1 MRCRWGLVALACL
14 VLAGACGRPGE
25 AVARMVTRP
34 VTWTQDGVRFDSVL
48 VYDDAVSGHRPGLVM
63 VPNWHGVN
71 AIAIDKARMI
81 AGHDYVILLTDL
93 YGASI
98 RPADDAQ
105 AKAAVKPLMADRALL
120 RRRMARALAELRG
133 QAASAPIDLSRL
145 AAIGFCFGGT
155 AVLDLARSGADVR
168 AVISFH
174 GDLATDDPSLARGIR
189 ASVLVMNGA
198 DDQWTMP
205 DLPAFLREMSQT
217 PTAWQFV
224 AIGHA
229 VHCFTETEATGSSG
243 MCRYNEDAARRSYEL
258 MRGWLATHFTET
270 RP

>member
-1 MRCRWGLVALACL
+1 MRPWR
-14 VLAGACGRPGE
+14 LAGLLCLMAAALFAGQGD
-25 AVARMVTRP
+25 AMARMVTRP
-34 VTWTQDGVRFDSVL
+34 VTWTHDGVRFDSVL
-48 VYDDAVSGHRPGLVM
+48 VYDDSVPGHRPGLVM

-81 AGHDYVILLTDL
+81 AGHRYVILLTDV
-93 YGASI
+93 YGASV

-105 AKAAVKPLMADRALL
+105 AQAAVKPLMADRALL
-120 RRRMARALAELRG
+120 RARMARALAELRA

-155 AVLDLARSGADVR
+155 AVLDLARSGAELG
-168 AVISFH
+168 AVVSFH
-174 GDLATDDPSLARGIR
+174 GDLATDDPALARGIR

-205 DLPAFLREMSQT
+205 DVPAFLREMSQT

-229 VHCFTETEATGSSG
+229 VHCFTETEATTPKGP
-243 MCRYNEDAARRSYEL
+243 CRYDADAAEQSYAL
-258 MRGWLATHFTET
+258 MRGWLATHLVGAA
-270 RP
+270 R

>member
-1 MRCRWGLVALACL
+1 MLACL
-14 VLAGACGRPGE
+14 ALSAACGGPGE

-34 VTWTQDGVRFDSVL
+34 VSWSQDGVRFDSVL
-48 VYDDAVSGHRPGLVM
+48 VYDDAVSGRRPGLVM

-81 AGHDYVILLTDL
+81 AGHEYVILLTDL
-93 YGASI
+93 YGASV

-105 AKAAVKPLMADRALL
+105 AKAAVQPLMADRALL
-120 RRRMARALAELRG
+120 RRRMVRALAELRA

-155 AVLDLARSGADVR
+155 AVLDLARSGADLR
-168 AVISFH
+168 AAISFH
-174 GDLATDDPSLARGIR
+174 GGLATDDPALARKIR
-189 ASVLVMNGA
+189 APLLVMNGA

-205 DLPAFLREMSQT
+205 DLPAFLREMSQV

-224 AIGHA
+224 TIGHA
-229 VHCFTETEATGSSG
+229 VHCFTETEATGATG
-243 MCRYNEDAARRSYEL
+243 MCRYNEDATRQSYAL
-258 MRGWLATHFTET
+258 MRGWLATQFAKAA
-270 RP
+270 P